1 MLKKLVL
8 SPKCNFVFRVLQIAV
23 IGVIMILEIVQ
34 FIYYNAF
41 FVNRLR
47 WSSSHYFSTE
57 LKDVY
62 GLKSYYTFVILFT
75 WIDTALYIGLFHKFR
90 AKSDSNILNIISDI
104 FFTAMWLSV
113 GLTNII
119 PYYKSTDGLSCPNY
133 KFYSTEG
140 YSEFGSL
147 CQAYFD
153 TRWVDISKES
163 SSSYINTIIYIL
175 NNVTDERYHSYH
187 LNDVVLCNNL
197 IRRINKYLIILMN
210 NGIG

>member
-1 MLKKLVL
+1 
-8 SPKCNFVFRVLQIAV
+8 
-23 IGVIMILEIVQ
+23 MILEIVQ

-147 CQAYFD
+147 CQAYFGSMISSWIMFFLFSIS
-153 TRWVDISKES
+153 TLFSCRAYYVTSKE
-163 SSSYINTIIYIL
+163 L
-175 NNVTDERYHSYH
+175 
-187 LNDVVLCNNL
+187 DV
-197 IRRINKYLIILMN
+197 
-210 NGIG
+210 